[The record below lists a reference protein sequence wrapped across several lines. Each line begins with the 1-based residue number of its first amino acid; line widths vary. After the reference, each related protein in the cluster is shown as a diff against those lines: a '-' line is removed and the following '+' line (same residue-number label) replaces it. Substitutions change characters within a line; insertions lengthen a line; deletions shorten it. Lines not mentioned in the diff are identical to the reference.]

1 MKERNKAMH
10 LALCNNLAQLSLN
23 RGDPNAFAKLD
34 AMFAEGG
41 KKKKKKRKKKHHT
54 KNEHEGTDHL
64 PQEYEN
70 FLKCQFK

>member
-1 MKERNKAMH
+1 MH

-23 RGDPNAFAKLD
+23 RGDPNAFAKID

-41 KKKKKKRKKKHHT
+41 KKKMKKKKKKHHT
-54 KNEHEGTDHL
+54 KNEHEETNHP